1 MLKLK
6 PNIKTFYLSIAAIT
20 FLVITVFVVMFLF
33 GDYFKVSN
41 EGVKKIYYVDNISQ
55 SHKLV
60 IDRFNALNKGR
71 IEVVPIDLPFEKFST
86 NERKELLIRYLRSKS
101 DRVDLFS
108 VDQIW
113 VPRFAK
119 WTEPLSKYF
128 PKSQRQQI
136 VDQAMETCYYENE
149 LVALPLYYDIGI
161 LYYNSSILKKLP
173 NYSSVKNEL
182 DSFITWDRFITIGQ
196 KLKSYGHSVYVY
208 PADDYEGLMCSFVEM
223 LESQNEKLF
232 VNDTVRL
239 NTKAAENALQLLVDL
254 VNTYKLSPKEIT
266 DFRET
271 ECYFHFVNNQDVFLR
286 GWPGFYEWYRKN
298 VKNQDVSD
306 IYEKAPMP
314 YFKGG
319 KPASIIGGWNLM
331 MSKYSTKK
339 SEVIEFVKY
348 LLSYDEQTIFYEVGG
363 YLPIQKSMYSDS
375 AFVKRHPE
383 LKFYNK
389 VLKSGV
395 HRPFS
400 EKYTKCSD
408 IIASYLNLAIKNKIG
423 VKEALSKAQRI
434 INSGD
439 VFIK

>member
-1 MLKLK
+1 MFKLK
-6 PNIKTFYLSIAAIT
+6 QNIKTFYVSIAAIT
-20 FLVITVFVVMFLF
+20 FLVVTVFVVMFLF

-41 EGVKKIYYVDNISQ
+41 GGVKKIYYVDNISQ

-71 IEVVPIDLPFEKFST
+71 IEVVDIDLPFEKFST

-101 DRVDLFS
+101 ERVDLFS

-128 PKSQRQQI
+128 PESQRQQL
-136 VDQAMETCYYENE
+136 VDQAMRTCYYENE
-149 LVALPLYYDIGI
+149 LVAVPLYLDIGI

-182 DSFITWDRFITIGQ
+182 DNFITWDRFITIGQ

-271 ECYFHFVNNQDVFLR
+271 ESYFHFVNNQDVFLR

-363 YLPIQKSMYSDS
+363 YLPIQKNMYSDS
-375 AFVKRHPE
+375 AFVKTHSE

-389 VLKSGV
+389 VLKSGI

-408 IIASYLNLAIKNKIG
+408 IIASYLNLAIQNKIG
-423 VKEALSKAQRI
+423 VKEALDKAQRI

>member
-20 FLVITVFVVMFLF
+20 FLVVTVFVVMFLF
-33 GDYFKVSN
+33 GDFFKVNN
-41 EGVKKIYYVDNISQ
+41 EGVKKIYYVDNISL

-136 VDQAMETCYYENE
+136 VDQAMRTCYYENE
-149 LVALPLYYDIGI
+149 LVALPLYFDIGI
-161 LYYNSSILKKLP
+161 LYYNNSILKKLP
-173 NYSSVKNEL
+173 DYSSIKNEL
-182 DSFITWDRFITIGQ
+182 DNFITWDRFISIGQ
-196 KLKSYGHSVYVY
+196 KLKQRGSQVYVF

-271 ECYFHFVNNQDVFLR
+271 ESYFHFVNNQDVFLR

-298 VKNQDVSD
+298 VKNQDVST

-314 YFKGG
+314 HFQGG

-348 LLSYDEQTIFYEVGG
+348 LLSYEEQRIFYEVGG
-363 YLPIQKSMYSDS
+363 YLPIQKSFYSDS

-408 IIASYLNLAIKNKIG
+408 IIASYLNLAIQNQIG

>member
-6 PNIKTFYLSIAAIT
+6 KNIKTFYISIVAIT
-20 FLVITVFVVMFLF
+20 FFVLTVLVIMYLF

-60 IDRFNALNKGR
+60 IDRFNEINKGH

-101 DRVDLFS
+101 DRIDLFS

-119 WTEPLSKYF
+119 WTEPLTKYF
-128 PKSQRQQI
+128 MPSQNQQI
-136 VDQAMETCYYENE
+136 IDQAIGTCYFQDD
-149 LVALPLYYDIGI
+149 LVALPLYFDIGI
-161 LYYNSSILKKLP
+161 LYYNNSILKKFP
-173 NYSSVKNEL
+173 DYSAIKKEL
-182 DSFITWDRFITIGQ
+182 DNSITWDRFISIGQ
-196 KLKSYGHSVYVY
+196 KLKQSGQSVYVF
-208 PADDYEGLMCSFVEM
+208 PSDDYEGLMCSFVEM
-223 LESQNEKLF
+223 IESQNEKLF
-232 VNDTVRL
+232 VNDTIRL
-239 NTKAAENALQLLVDL
+239 NTKAAYNALQLLVDF
-254 VNTYKLSPKEIT
+254 VNKYNFAKKEIA

-271 ECYFHFVNNQDVFLR
+271 ECYFHFVNHNDVFLR
-286 GWPGFYEWYRKN
+286 GWWGFYEWYNNNINKG
-298 VKNQDVSD
+298 DVSN

-314 YFKGG
+314 HFTGG

-339 SEVIEFVKY
+339 SEVIEFIKY
-348 LLSYDEQTIFYEVGG
+348 LLSDEVQRILYEDGG
-363 YLPIQKSMYSDS
+363 YLPVKKSIYNDTT
-375 AFVKRHPE
+375 FVKKHPE

-389 VLKSGV
+389 VLQSGV

-408 IIASYLNLAIKNKIG
+408 IIASYLNMAIRNKIS
-423 VKEALSKAQRI
+423 VKEALSQAQQI
-434 INSGD
+434 INSGN